1 TGYVQIMARHS
12 GKCLDVEGASTV
24 DGALVVQNTCTGS
37 QSQQWQVQ
45 KVADGSGHVRL
56 IARHSGK
63 CLDVINQATTNGAA
77 LEQWTCGTGTNQQ
90 FSRHTVAV

>member
-1 TGYVQIMARHS
+1 M
-12 GKCLDVEGASTV
+12 
-24 DGALVVQNTCTGS
+24 
-37 QSQQWQVQ
+37 
-45 KVADGSGHVRL
+45 
-56 IARHSGK
+56 ARHSGK